1 MYSNILFSIR
11 RSAKSPLFAIIS
23 VAGLALGIACA
34 YLIGLFVAFETD
46 YETIAPDRDNIYRVL
61 WTNKGTGSTFATFFN
76 PAAPVMP
83 EMSGEVEIAARLGEF
98 SRLIKYGGEENT
110 ELMHFVDPDFLRMF
124 EFQPRFGDIA
134 NVFGGG
140 D

>member
-46 YETIAPDRDNIYRVL
+46 YETIAPDRDNIYRVFGPTRARAL
-61 WTNKGTGSTFATFFN
+61 PSPLSLTRSHPSCLRC
-76 PAAPVMP
+76 PA
-83 EMSGEVEIAARLGEF
+83 R
-98 SRLIKYGGEENT
+98 
-110 ELMHFVDPDFLRMF
+110 
-124 EFQPRFGDIA
+124 
-134 NVFGGG
+134 
-140 D
+140 